1 MIFGVQRSWPI
12 MIFDHEG
19 GSFGHEP
26 VLTVN
31 MSVVATVFQNRF
43 CLIMQMICHF
53 FIFCH
58 GYTPDQLQNHNGN
71 QW

>member
-1 MIFGVQRSWPI
+1 MRKPLVDNDIWCAKI
-12 MIFDHEG
+12 MADSDFDHER

-43 CLIMQMICHF
+43 MDTHNKPTAKSF
-53 FIFCH
+53 H
-58 GYTPDQLQNHNGN
+58 GNH
-71 QW
+71 